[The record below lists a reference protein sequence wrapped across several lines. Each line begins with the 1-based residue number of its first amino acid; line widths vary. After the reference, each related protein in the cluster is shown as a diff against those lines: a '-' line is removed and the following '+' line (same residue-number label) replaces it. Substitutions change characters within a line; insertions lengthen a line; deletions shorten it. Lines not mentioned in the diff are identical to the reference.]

1 MEYIVAADS
10 DIGISKEIN
19 QDSICIKTATA
30 GSDSAALVLVC
41 DGMGG
46 LSKGEVASAAV
57 INAFSD
63 WFDNRLADEF
73 DSWDMIEHDVR
84 DMLQKLNSRIAAY
97 GQRNRFQLGTTATG
111 MIVINSRYM
120 IFHIGDTR
128 IYKISYQLNRLT
140 EDHTFINRE
149 IKLGTMT
156 PEQAKSN
163 SRRNALTR
171 CIGVIGEMSP
181 DITFGNVESGANYM
195 ICSDGFRN
203 VLTDEEILENL
214 SPRLVTTK
222 TAMKIKMRSLIETVK
237 ERGEKDNISAAM
249 FRAEF

>member
-19 QDSICIKTATA
+19 QDGICIKTAKA
-30 GSDSAALVLVC
+30 GSDNAALVLVC

-57 INAFSD
+57 INAFSE

-73 DSWDMIEHDVR
+73 DSWDMIKQDVL
-84 DMLQKLNSRIAAY
+84 DMLQKLNSKIMAY
-97 GQRNRFQLGTTATG
+97 GQKNHFQLGTTATG

-120 IFHIGDTR
+120 IFHVGDTR
-128 IYKISYQLNRLT
+128 IYKISYQLNPLT

-156 PEQAKSN
+156 PEQARSD
-163 SRRNALTR
+163 SRRNALTQ
-171 CIGVIGEMSP
+171 CIGVTGEMSP
-181 DITFGNVESGANYM
+181 DITFGAVESGANYM
-195 ICSDGFRN
+195 LCSDGFRH

-214 SPRLVTTK
+214 SPRIVTTK